1 MRNSSYGN
9 VTMSH
14 RELSLFFIVCCSI
27 FCNSFS
33 LSSLT
38 ERRYIAEVCYDGS
51 DFTGWQSQSTKR
63 SAQGVLNQVLSSAYN
78 TPVKV
83 CGASR
88 TDKGVHAQGQIIHF
102 DLPSSFVDKDTIYA
116 INDLNRKLPD
126 DLKLARLS
134 HAPEGLLEIQR
145 SEGLLFHAI
154 ENAIS
159 KKYSYDFSAS
169 KFAIDPMTTRYRAS
183 LYNYK
188 AFQQFDIIAFQ
199 DALNI
204 FIGRHDFR
212 AFGNK
217 LDIRAKRSEEY
228 SGHLFS
234 SVRTIESATIS
245 EIQLPQYPQYEL
257 NNFPSDSNLTET
269 QSSISSSVFAK
280 SSDNFF
286 YRVDIVLDGAL
297 YKMLRNIIAGCVEVA
312 YGTMSLQELRMLLDD
327 AVSRTDNRLV
337 TAPACGLCLQ
347 RVNYI
352 EKMFLDES

>member
-1 MRNSSYGN
+1 
-9 VTMSH
+9 MSC
-14 RELSLFFIVCCSI
+14 RELPFFFIICYSI
-27 FCNSFS
+27 FCSSFS
-33 LSSLT
+33 LSSHT

-63 SAQGVLNQVLSSAYN
+63 SAQGVLNQVLSSTYN

-102 DLPSSFVDKDTIYA
+102 DLPSSFVDKHTIHA
-116 INDLNRKLPD
+116 IDDLNRKLPD
-126 DLKLARLS
+126 DLKIARWS

-145 SEGLLFHAI
+145 NEGLLFHAI

-159 KKYSYDFSAS
+159 KKYSYSFSAS

-199 DALNI
+199 EALNI

-245 EIQLPQYPQYEL
+245 EIRFPKYPQQQL
-257 NNFPSDSNLTET
+257 KPLINNSPSDPYSTET
-269 QSSISSSVFAK
+269 QSSISSGALVE
-280 SSDNFF
+280 SSDELF

-312 YGTMSLQELRMLLDD
+312 YGTMSLQELRTLLDG

-347 RVNYI
+347 KVNYI
-352 EKMFLDES
+352 EKMFVSE